1 MKSID
6 RNFYP
11 SYKIRMNAE
20 AVAPGASLPAII
32 TEISPDMISI
42 QSKRAVLPST
52 RISLSFKLKDK
63 VELRGKVVWVLDLCS
78 VDGYHYFQAGIK
90 TESIIHSKVKAVG
103 IAEKSRLLQ
112 EILYQIMGK
121 KLN

>member
-1 MKSID
+1 
-6 RNFYP
+6 
-11 SYKIRMNAE
+11 MNAE

-42 QSKRAVLPST
+42 QSKRAVLPNA

-63 VELRGKVVWVLDLCS
+63 VKLRGKVAWVLDLYS
-78 VDGYHYFQAGIK
+78 ADGYHFFQAGIK
-90 TESIIHSKVKAVG
+90 TESIIHSNIKAVG

-112 EILYQIMGK
+112 EILYQMMDKSI
-121 KLN
+121 N